1 MFKFLSCIRS
11 FYKKRVTLLL
21 YFIHFVIFH
30 LNKLG
35 VRVLLVFHKL
45 ELNSLQ
51 NKEIHIF
58 VCKSSTE
65 ILFDLKIKGTD
76 AVYIFLANVS
86 YIVIYQTTR
95 LTILRNTSVFKILS
109 NISKMDLFAKILM
122 AFNC

>member
-58 VCKSSTE
+58 VCKYSTE
-65 ILFDLKIKGTD
+65 ILFGLKIKGTD
-76 AVYIFLANVS
+76 AVYIFLTNVS
-86 YIVIYQTTR
+86 YIMIYQTTR
-95 LTILRNTSVFKILS
+95 LTILGNTSVFKILS